1 MDLCEICK
9 ERKHCREICP
19 ELNKEISARGVSPR
33 QKDKTYSVDMSYLEE
48 NKNPLN
54 EFQQEVARKLV
65 RDSWESFFT
74 QLDFVEVI
82 DKVLLPREKLII
94 QLILEG
100 YTQEGLLRNTQFSKN
115 LRNCSAP
122 QRREACVEHCPKTS
136 KKPFRNSPQEE
147 IGRKLRIVKSRVNF
161 LLQRAKGKIK
171 IFYLGG

>member
-1 MDLCEICK
+1 MDLCKICK

-19 ELNKEISARGVSPR
+19 ELNKEISARGISPR

-48 NKNPLN
+48 TKNPLN
-54 EFQQEVARKLV
+54 EFKKEVARRLV
-65 RDSWESFFT
+65 RDGWEDFFT

-100 YTQEGLLRNTQFSKN
+100 YTQE
-115 LRNCSAP
+115 
-122 QRREACVEHCPKTS
+122 
-136 KKPFRNSPQEE
+136 E
-147 IGRKLRIVKSRVNF
+147 IGQKLRIVKSRVNF

-171 IFYLGG
+171 IFYLRG

>member
-1 MDLCEICK
+1 MGLCKICK

-48 NKNPLN
+48 TKNPLN
-54 EFQQEVARKLV
+54 EFQQEAARRLV
-65 RDSWESFFT
+65 RDGREDFFT

-100 YTQEGLLRNTQFSKN
+100 YTQE
-115 LRNCSAP
+115 
-122 QRREACVEHCPKTS
+122 
-136 KKPFRNSPQEE
+136 E
-147 IGRKLRIVKSRVNF
+147 IGQKLKIVKSRVNF
-161 LLQRAKGKIK
+161 LLQRAKAKIK
-171 IFYLGG
+171 KFYLGG

>member
-1 MDLCEICK
+1 MDLCKICK

-19 ELNKEISARGVSPR
+19 GLNKEISARGISPR

-48 NKNPLN
+48 TKNPLN
-54 EFQQEVARKLV
+54 EFKKEVARRLV
-65 RDSWESFFT
+65 RDGWEDFFT

-100 YTQEGLLRNTQFSKN
+100 YTQE
-115 LRNCSAP
+115 
-122 QRREACVEHCPKTS
+122 
-136 KKPFRNSPQEE
+136 E
-147 IGRKLRIVKSRVNF
+147 IGQKLRIVKSRVNF

-171 IFYLGG
+171 IFYLRG